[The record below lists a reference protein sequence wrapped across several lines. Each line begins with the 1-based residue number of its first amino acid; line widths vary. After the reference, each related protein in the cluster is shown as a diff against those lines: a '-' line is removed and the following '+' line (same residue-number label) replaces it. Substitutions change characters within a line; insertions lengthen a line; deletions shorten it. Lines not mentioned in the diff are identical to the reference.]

1 MKIVVCGAGEVGSS
15 IAEYLAGEGGDLTV
29 IDQDADLVRQV
40 ADRLDVTAVI
50 GHASHPDV
58 LERAGTKDADM
69 IIAVTYSD
77 EVNMVACQ
85 IAHSIFKVPT
95 KIARIRSQVY
105 LQPMWADLYAN
116 NALPIDV
123 IISPEVEVARAVKR
137 RIETPGAT
145 DVISL
150 ADDKVRLIG
159 VRCTADTPITST
171 PLRQLTS
178 LFPDMKIVVV
188 GIKRGDRVIIPR
200 ADDEMYDGDDV
211 YFVVASDQCQ
221 RALAAFGHEEAAT
234 RRVVLLGGGNIG
246 LFVAQQ
252 LEHDHPE
259 INVKVVEFD
268 RERAEYLGQSLHR
281 TTVIH
286 GDAMNPEILS
296 EAGVHDAK
304 TVIAVTHQDE
314 TNILASLLA
323 KRKGAE
329 RVITLLNKSGYNSL
343 VGGLGVDVIVN
354 PRSITVSRILQHV
367 RRGRIH
373 SVYTVQDDFGELIEA
388 EAMQT
393 SGLVGKP
400 LRELNLP
407 VGTRIGAVIRK
418 AKNQVI
424 VPRGDSI
431 LEGGDRIVLFAAK
444 DAVKQVEKLFSVRLE
459 FF

>member
-1 MKIVVCGAGEVGSS
+1 MKIIVCGAGEVGSS
-15 IAEYLAGEGGDLTV
+15 IAEYLAGEGGHITV
-29 IDQDADLVRQV
+29 IDQDADLVRRV
-40 ADRLDVTAVI
+40 AENLDVTAVI

-58 LERAGTKDADM
+58 LERAGIADADM

-77 EVNMVACQ
+77 EVNMIACE
-85 IAHSIFKVPT
+85 IAHSLFKVPT

-105 LQPMWADLYAN
+105 LQPMWADLYTDKAI
-116 NALPIDV
+116 PIDV
-123 IISPEVEVARAVKR
+123 VISPEVEVARAVKR

-145 DVISL
+145 EVISL
-150 ADDKVRLIG
+150 ADDKVRLVG
-159 VRCTADTPITST
+159 VRCTADTPISAT

-178 LFPDMKIVVV
+178 LFPDLKIVVV

-200 ADDEMYDGDDV
+200 GDDEMYDGDDV

-221 RALAAFGHEEAAT
+221 RALATFGHEEAAT
-234 RRVVLLGGGNIG
+234 RRVVILGGGNIG

-252 LEHDHPE
+252 LEQDHPE
-259 INVKVVEFD
+259 INTKIVEFD
-268 RERAEYLGQSLHR
+268 RERAELLAQTLKT
-281 TTVIH
+281 TTVLH
-286 GDAMNPEILS
+286 GDAMSPEILS

-304 TVIAVTHQDE
+304 TVVALTHEDE

-343 VGGLGVDVIVN
+343 VGSLGVDVIVN
-354 PRSITVSRILQHV
+354 PRSVTVSRILQHV

-373 SVYTVQDDFGELIEA
+373 AVHTVQDDFGELIEA

-407 VGTRIGAVIRK
+407 SGTRIGAVIRK
-418 AKNQVI
+418 GQVI
-424 VPRGDSI
+424 VPRGTSI
-431 LEGGDRIVLFAAK
+431 VESGDRIVLFATKA
-444 DAVKQVEKLFSVRLE
+444 AVKQVEKLFSVRLE
-459 FF
+459 YF

>member
-1 MKIVVCGAGEVGSS
+1 MKIVICGAGEVGSS
-15 IAEYLAGEGGDLTV
+15 IAKYLSEEGGNLTIV
-29 IDQDADLVRQV
+29 DQDAELVREVSQN
-40 ADRLDVTAVI
+40 LDVTGVI

-58 LERAGTKDADM
+58 LERAGIADADM

-77 EVNMVACQ
+77 EVNMVACE
-85 IAHSIFKVPT
+85 IAHSMFKVPT

-105 LQPMWADLYAN
+105 LRPEWADLYTNKAI
-116 NALPIDV
+116 PIDV

-145 DVISL
+145 DVIPL
-150 ADDKVRLIG
+150 ADDKVRLVG
-159 VRCTADTPITST
+159 VRCNADTPITAT

-178 LFPDMKIVVV
+178 LFPDLKIVVV
-188 GIKRGDRVIIPR
+188 GIKRNDRVIIPR
-200 ADDEMYDGDDV
+200 GDDEMFDGDDV

-234 RRVVLLGGGNIG
+234 RRAVILGGGNIG

-252 LEHDHPE
+252 LEADHPE
-259 INVKVVEFD
+259 IKLKIIELD
-268 RERAEYLGQSLHR
+268 RERAEYLAQTLHR
-281 TTVIH
+281 TIVIH
-286 GDAMNPEILS
+286 GDVMSPEILA
-296 EAGVHDAK
+296 EAGVAGAG
-304 TVIAVTHQDE
+304 TVIAVTQNDE

-323 KRKGAE
+323 KKKGAL
-329 RVITLLNKSGYNSL
+329 RTVSLVNKSGYNTLVSSL
-343 VGGLGVDVIVN
+343 GIDVIVN

-373 SVYTVQDDFGELIEA
+373 SVYTIQDDFGELIEA

-407 VGTRIGAVIRK
+407 TGTRIGVLIRK
-418 AKNQVI
+418 GQVI
-424 VPRGDSI
+424 VPRGDTMV
-431 LEGGDRIVLFAAK
+431 EGGDRIMMFAAK

>member
-15 IAEYLAGEGGDLTV
+15 IAEYLASEGGNLTV
-29 IDQDADLVRQV
+29 IDQDADLVRRV
-40 ADRLDVTAVI
+40 AESLDVTAVI

-58 LERAGTKDADM
+58 LERAGIADADM

-77 EVNMVACQ
+77 EVNMVACE
-85 IAHSIFKVPT
+85 IAHSLFKVPT

-105 LQPMWADLYAN
+105 LQPMWADLYTNKAI
-116 NALPIDV
+116 PIDV

-145 DVISL
+145 EVISL
-150 ADDKVRLIG
+150 AEDRVRLIG
-159 VRCTADTPITST
+159 VRCTSETPITNT

-188 GIKRGDRVIIPR
+188 GIKRGDRIIIPR
-200 ADDEMYDGDDV
+200 ADDEMYEGDDV

-221 RALAAFGHEEAAT
+221 RALAAFGHEEVAT
-234 RRVVLLGGGNIG
+234 RRVVILGGGNIG
-246 LFVAQQ
+246 MFVAEQ
-252 LEHDHPE
+252 LDRDHPE
-259 INVKVVEFD
+259 INIKIVEFD
-268 RERAEYLGQSLHR
+268 RERAEFLARSLKR
-281 TTVIH
+281 PTVIH
-286 GDAMNPEILS
+286 GDAMSPEILS

-304 TVIAVTHQDE
+304 TVIALTHEDE

-343 VGGLGVDVIVN
+343 VSGLGVDVIVN
-354 PRSITVSRILQHV
+354 PRSVTVSRILQHV

-373 SVYTVQDDFGELIEA
+373 AVHTVQDDFGELIEA

-393 SGLVGKP
+393 SGLIGKP

-407 VGTRIGAVIRK
+407 TGTRIGAVIRK
-418 AKNQVI
+418 GQVI
-424 VPRGDSI
+424 TPRGTSI
-431 LEGGDRIVLFAAK
+431 VEGGDRIVLFAAK
-444 DAVKQVEKLFSVRLE
+444 SAIKQVEKLFSVRLE
-459 FF
+459 YF

>member
-1 MKIVVCGAGEVGSS
+1 MKIVICGAGEVGSS
-15 IAEYLAGEGGDLTV
+15 IAKYLSEEGGNLTIV
-29 IDQDADLVRQV
+29 DQDAELVREVSQN
-40 ADRLDVTAVI
+40 LDVTGVI

-58 LERAGTKDADM
+58 LERAGIADADM

-77 EVNMVACQ
+77 EVNMVACE
-85 IAHSIFKVPT
+85 IAHSMFKVPT

-105 LQPMWADLYAN
+105 LRPEWADLYTNKAI
-116 NALPIDV
+116 PIDV

-145 DVISL
+145 DVIPL
-150 ADDKVRLIG
+150 ADDKVRLVG
-159 VRCTADTPITST
+159 VRCNADTPITAT

-178 LFPDMKIVVV
+178 LFPDLKIVVV
-188 GIKRGDRVIIPR
+188 GIKRNDRVIIPR
-200 ADDEMYDGDDV
+200 GDDEMFDGDDV

-234 RRVVLLGGGNIG
+234 RRAVILGGGNIG

-252 LEHDHPE
+252 LEADHPE
-259 INVKVVEFD
+259 IKLKIIELD
-268 RERAEYLGQSLHR
+268 RERAEYLAQTLHH
-281 TTVIH
+281 TIVIH
-286 GDAMNPEILS
+286 GDVMSPEILA
-296 EAGVHDAK
+296 EAGVAGAG
-304 TVIAVTHQDE
+304 TVIAVTQNDE

-323 KRKGAE
+323 KKKGAL
-329 RVITLLNKSGYNSL
+329 RTVSLVNKSGYNTLVSSL
-343 VGGLGVDVIVN
+343 GIDVIVN

-373 SVYTVQDDFGELIEA
+373 SVYTIQDDFGELIEA

-407 VGTRIGAVIRK
+407 TGTRIGVLIRK
-418 AKNQVI
+418 GQVI
-424 VPRGDSI
+424 VPRGDTMV
-431 LEGGDRIVLFAAK
+431 EGGDRIMMFAAK

>member
-1 MKIVVCGAGEVGSS
+1 MKIVICGAGEVGSS
-15 IAEYLAGEGGDLTV
+15 IAKYLSAEAGNLTV

-40 ADRLDVTAVI
+40 AQSLDVTGVV

-58 LERAGTKDADM
+58 LERAGIADADM

-77 EVNMVACQ
+77 EVNMVACE
-85 IAHSIFKVPT
+85 IAHSMFKVPT

-105 LQPMWADLYAN
+105 LRPEWADLYTN
-116 NALPIDV
+116 NAIPIDV

-145 DVISL
+145 DVIPL
-150 ADDKVRLIG
+150 ADDKVRLVG
-159 VRCTADTPITST
+159 VRCTTDTPITAT

-188 GIKRGDRVIIPR
+188 GIKRNDRVIIPR

-234 RRVVLLGGGNIG
+234 RRAVILGGGNIG

-252 LEHDHPE
+252 LEADHPE
-259 INVKVVEFD
+259 INLKIVELD
-268 RERAEYLGQSLHR
+268 RERAEFLAQTLQR
-281 TTVIH
+281 TTVLH
-286 GDAMNPEILS
+286 GDVMSPEILS
-296 EAGVHDAK
+296 EAGVSGAG
-304 TVIAVTHQDE
+304 TVIAVTQQDE

-323 KRKGAE
+323 KKKGAL
-329 RVITLLNKSGYNSL
+329 RTVSLVNKSGYNSL
-343 VGGLGVDVIVN
+343 VGSLGIDVIVN

-388 EAMQT
+388 EAMHT

-407 VGTRIGAVIRK
+407 TGSRIGALIRK
-418 AKNQVI
+418 GQVI
-424 VPRGDSI
+424 VPRGETMV
-431 LEGGDRIVLFAAK
+431 EGGDRIIIFAAK
-444 DAVKQVEKLFSVRLE
+444 DAVKHVEKLFSVRLE

>member
-1 MKIVVCGAGEVGSS
+1 MKIIVCGAGEVGSS
-15 IAEYLAGEGGDLTV
+15 IAEYLSGDASDITV
-29 IDQDADLVRQV
+29 IDQDAELVRRV
-40 ADRLDVTAVI
+40 AENLDVTAVI

-58 LERAGTKDADM
+58 LERAGAKDADM

-77 EVNMVACQ
+77 EVNMIACE
-85 IAHSIFKVPT
+85 IAHSVFEVPT

-105 LQPMWADLYAN
+105 LQPMWADLYTD
-116 NALPIDV
+116 NAIPIDV

-145 DVISL
+145 EVISL

-159 VRCTADTPITST
+159 VRCTADTPLTAT

-188 GIKRGDRVIIPR
+188 GIKRGDRVIIPGG
-200 ADDEMYDGDDV
+200 DDEMFDGDDV

-221 RALAAFGHEEAAT
+221 RALVAFGHEEAAT
-234 RRVVLLGGGNIG
+234 RRVVILGGGNIG

-252 LEHDHPE
+252 LEKDNPE
-259 INVKVVEFD
+259 INTNIIEFD
-268 RERAEYLGQSLHR
+268 RERAEFLAQSLQR

-286 GDAMNPEILS
+286 GDAMNPDILS
-296 EAGVHDAK
+296 ESGVQDAK
-304 TVIAVTHQDE
+304 TVVAVTHQDE

-343 VGGLGVDVIVN
+343 VGSLGVDVIVN
-354 PRSITVSRILQHV
+354 PRSVTVSRILQHV

-373 SVYTVQDDFGELIEA
+373 SVNTVQGDFGELIEA

-407 VGTRIGAVIRK
+407 TGTRIGAVIRK
-418 AKNQVI
+418 GKVI
-424 VPRGDSI
+424 VPRGDSTV
-431 LEGGDRIVLFAAK
+431 EGGDRIVLFAAK
-444 DAVKQVEKLFSVRLE
+444 DAVKHVEKLFSVRLE
-459 FF
+459 YF

>member
-1 MKIVVCGAGEVGSS
+1 MKIVICGAGEVGSS
-15 IAEYLAGEGGDLTV
+15 IAKYLSNEAGNITV
-29 IDQDADLVRQV
+29 IDQDADLLRNV
-40 ADRLDVTAVI
+40 AQNLDVTGVV

-58 LERAGTKDADM
+58 LERAGIADADM

-77 EVNMVACQ
+77 EVNMVACE
-85 IAHSIFKVPT
+85 IAHSMFKVPT

-105 LQPMWADLYAN
+105 LRPEWADLYTN
-116 NALPIDV
+116 NAIPIDV

-145 DVISL
+145 DVIPL
-150 ADDKVRLIG
+150 ADDKVRLVG
-159 VRCTADTPITST
+159 VRCTATTPITAT

-188 GIKRGDRVIIPR
+188 GIKRNDRVIIPR

-234 RRVVLLGGGNIG
+234 RRAVILGGGNIG

-252 LEHDHPE
+252 LEADHPE
-259 INVKVVEFD
+259 INLKIVELD
-268 RERAEYLGQSLHR
+268 RERAEYLAQTLHR
-281 TTVIH
+281 TTVLH
-286 GDAMNPEILS
+286 GDVMSPELLS
-296 EAGVHDAK
+296 EAGVAGAG
-304 TVIAVTHQDE
+304 TVIALTQQDE

-323 KRKGAE
+323 KKKGAL
-329 RVITLLNKSGYNSL
+329 RTVSLVNKSGYNSL
-343 VGGLGVDVIVN
+343 VGSLGIDVIVN

-407 VGTRIGAVIRK
+407 TGSRIGALIRK
-418 AKNQVI
+418 GQVI
-424 VPRGDSI
+424 VPRGETVV
-431 LEGGDRIVLFAAK
+431 EGGDRIIIFAAK
-444 DAVKQVEKLFSVRLE
+444 DAVKHVEKLFSVRLE